1 MSASVRPLSLTLA
14 ALLVVPAAVAQHS
27 RLTPEVQALQKTK
40 DAIVTIKVTFH
51 GTSGN
56 TKPVYGTGVVIDPRG
71 FVVTN
76 AHVVG
81 ANAQATVV
89 LWDGTELTGT
99 VHAADKPN
107 DLALI
112 KLPAGRTYPTLPLA
126 ASGDVLLAE
135 RIVAVG
141 TPYGYAKTVTT
152 GIVSGLD
159 RAITLDGYTLNGLF
173 QIDAPINPGNSGGPV
188 LNVNGELIALVVA
201 VREGAQGIAF
211 AIPADHVSKMVGK
224 HLGAPAK
231 VEAKPE
237 ATTPVVVRPV
247 ETPVKVVRTT
257 TPSFDAERALWNAG
271 PVRQVASGT
280 AGR

>member
-1 MSASVRPLSLTLA
+1 MSAVRALSLPLA
-14 ALLVVPAAVAQHS
+14 ALLLVPAAPAQHA
-27 RLTPEVQALQKTK
+27 RQTPEVLALQKTK

-71 FVVTN
+71 YVVTN

-107 DLALI
+107 DLALV

-141 TPYGYAKTVTT
+141 TPFGYAKTVTT

-159 RAITLDGYTLNGLF
+159 RAISLDGFTLNGLF

-211 AIPADHVSKMVGK
+211 AIPSDQVNKMVAK
-224 HLGAPAK
+224 HLGAPARA
-231 VEAKPE
+231 ETKPE
-237 ATTPVVVRPV
+237 PTTQAVARQA
-247 ETPVKVVRTT
+247 ETPVKVARTT
-257 TPSFDAERALWNAG
+257 TPSFDAERALWSAG
-271 PVRQVASGT
+271 PVRQVALGPT
-280 AGR
+280 GR